1 MLTWEILQICYTVQ
15 VTGNKKEWWSCL
27 KHVPSN
33 RTCALYRLWWLLLC
47 VNFPGPQ
54 GAQIFGQ
61 TLFRVFL
68 CGCFWMRLTFKKMHR
83 LKHIVFPDL
92 HGPHQSVK
100 GLSRIKRLTLPWVT
114 ENSFCGWTG
123 TSAFFPTFW
132 LKLKHW
138 FLLGVKPADLQV
150 GSNYT
155 IRSTGS
161 QTFRLQLELNHGLSW
176 VSSFVTH
183 PEVLGTSQSS

>member
-1 MLTWEILQICYTVQ
+1 MLTWEIVQICYTVQ

-27 KHVPSN
+27 KHVPNN

-47 VNFPGPQ
+47 GNFPGPQ

-61 TLFRVFL
+61 TLFWVFL

-83 LKHIVFPDL
+83 LKHIAFPDL

-114 ENSFCGWTG
+114 ENSFCLWLNWNI
-123 TSAFFPTFW
+123 SIFPHLLAQIETLVLPGCQACW
-132 LKLKHW
+132 PSGRKELHYKIHW
-138 FLLGVKPADLQV
+138 FSGLQTPAGAKPWALLG
-150 GSNYT
+150 
-155 IRSTGS
+155 
-161 QTFRLQLELNHGLSW
+161 LQLCHSPW
-176 VSSFVTH
+176 SS
-183 PEVLGTSQSS
+183 GN